1 MRHGI
6 VVSMVRESNV
16 LIFSGLALVLF
27 SSLAIPERVVR
38 ADAVV
43 AAVQSPEMP
52 SVDAL
57 LEAKLVDLADR
68 PVSLRGLS
76 GKVVV
81 VVHQDRHSSE
91 QNPALKERLSAL
103 LLRYPTDLRI
113 VALADVGGYDFW
125 PAKGYVKDALKSLD
139 SGGGALVACDW
150 KGAVRKAS
158 QLKQKHSTVF
168 VLSKVLG
175 LVSLTRG
182 QLSMV
187 ETEQV
192 AQRVEAELAK

>member
-1 MRHGI
+1 MQRGI
-6 VVSMVRESNV
+6 VIGMFREVNV
-16 LIFSGLALVLF
+16 LTYGGFALWLL
-27 SSLAIPERVVR
+27 SSVVIPARVAW

-43 AAVQSPEMP
+43 APAPSPVMP

-57 LEAKLVDLADR
+57 LEAKLVDLADK

-91 QNPALKERLSAL
+91 QNPALKEKLSVL
-103 LLRYPTDLRI
+103 LLRYPADLRI

-139 SGGGALVACDW
+139 SAGGALVACDW
-150 KGAVRKAS
+150 KGAVRKAY

-182 QLSMV
+182 QLSLM

>member
-52 SVDAL
+52 SVEPL

-139 SGGGALVACDW
+139 SAGGALVACDW
-150 KGAVRKAS
+150 KGAVRKAY

>member
-1 MRHGI
+1 MRRGI
-6 VVSMVRESNV
+6 VISMFREVNV
-16 LIFSGLALVLF
+16 LTYGGLVLWLW
-27 SSLAIPERVVR
+27 SSVVIPARVAF

-43 AAVQSPEMP
+43 APAPSPVMP

-125 PAKGYVKDALKSLD
+125 PAKGYVRDALKSLD

-150 KGAVRKAS
+150 KGAVRKAY

-182 QLSMV
+182 QLSTV

>member
-150 KGAVRKAS
+150 KGAVRKAY
-158 QLKQKHSTVF
+158 QLKQKDRTGF
-168 VLSKVLG
+168 VLSKGLG